1 MHHDNNVELEFS
13 AMYREAY
20 PHVLAYLRRR
30 ADGHDAEDLA
40 SEVFAVAWRSWGRV
54 PPGEMRPWL
63 FGVTRNVLASDRRTQ
78 DRHRRL
84 ERRVGGERDLV
95 PDEAALSDMSID
107 LRHAWARLG
116 PADRAALSL
125 VSWGGLTS
133 SEAASILGCSR
144 AAYSMR
150 LTRARRQLRR
160 SLDAVEPA
168 PAPGSRSRTGRTA
181 LSLADGRTA

>member
-1 MHHDNNVELEFS
+1 MHHDNNVELEFTT
-13 AMYREAY
+13 MYREAY
-20 PHVLAYLRRR
+20 PYVLAYLRRR

-40 SEVFAVAWRSWGRV
+40 SEVFAVAWRSWGRI
-54 PPGEMRPWL
+54 PLGEMRPWL
-63 FGVTRNVLASDRRTQ
+63 FGVTRNVLASGHRTQ

-95 PDEAALSDMSID
+95 PDETTLSDMSID
-107 LRHAWARLG
+107 LRHAWTRLD
-116 PADRAALSL
+116 PADRAVISL
-125 VSWGGLTS
+125 VSWDGLTA

-168 PAPGSRSRTGRTA
+168 PAPGSRSPAGRAT